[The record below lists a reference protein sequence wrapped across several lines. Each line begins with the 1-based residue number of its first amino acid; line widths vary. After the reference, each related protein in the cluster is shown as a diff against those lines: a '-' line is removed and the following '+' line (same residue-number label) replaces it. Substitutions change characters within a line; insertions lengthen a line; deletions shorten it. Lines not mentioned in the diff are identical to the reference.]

1 MKSQKDRVCLSLL
14 LIFICLLGSGCETI
28 ISGAFESLDYNMRV
42 DSYRDSGYSKREAK
56 QKACDDLLIKKI
68 DENQ

>member
-1 MKSQKDRVCLSLL
+1 MKSQKDRACLSLL
-14 LIFICLLGSGCETI
+14 LIFIGLLGSGCETI

-56 QKACDDLLIKKI
+56 QKASDDLLIKKI